1 MLRSLSDSQ
10 PAAAGLLD
18 PKLAADPE
26 WQSDLARAHAV
37 ARGMLGCDHLA
48 ADAVQEAL
56 IALWQQPS
64 PPPHRRAWLVQAVVF
79 RARALR
85 RAYRR
90 RQRHEDAAADHHC
103 AEHRDC
109 SNPLHHALAHELQ
122 QRLATAVQQLPPEQ
136 REPFELH
143 RHGELD
149 YVGIATRLQVPV
161 GTVRSRLHRARQALQ
176 TALGADGL
184 ATVPAS
190 D

>member
-1 MLRSLSDSQ
+1 MPTTTAPTAPVCPFLTT
-10 PAAAGLLD
+10 
-18 PKLAADPE
+18 ADP
-26 WQSDLARAHAV
+26 QLQQDLHRAHVA

-48 ADAVQEAL
+48 ADAGQAAL
-56 IALWQQPS
+56 VALWRQPT

-90 RQRHEDAAADHHC
+90 RQRHEDLAAHHHC

-109 SNPLHHALAHELQ
+109 DNPLHHAFAHEFDERLAAAV
-122 QRLATAVQQLPPEQ
+122 QRLPSEQ
-136 REPFELH
+136 REPFELL

-149 YVGIATRLQVPV
+149 YASIAQRLAVPI
-161 GTVRSRLHRARQALQ
+161 GTVRSRLHRARRALH
-176 TALGADGL
+176 TALGDAPTTGAA
-184 ATVPAS
+184 AT